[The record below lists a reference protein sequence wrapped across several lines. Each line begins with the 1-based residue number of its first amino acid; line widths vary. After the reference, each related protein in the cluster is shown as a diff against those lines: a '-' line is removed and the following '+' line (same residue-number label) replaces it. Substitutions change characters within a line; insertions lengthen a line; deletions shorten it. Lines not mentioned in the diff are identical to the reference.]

1 MCILTDRCRCRCRWR
16 LTMATATT
24 TTIQRLKLRKGCQL
38 LSKMCRKVGVL
49 KRRSRSRCRS
59 KGVCNLMTCRA
70 ILNLLVTFSSL
81 SLGLM
86 PCRGTWKILVHNS
99 N

>member
-16 LTMATATT
+16 LTMAMATT
-24 TTIQRLKLRKGCQL
+24 MTIKRQKLRKGCQL

-49 KRRSRSRCRS
+49 KRRSRSRSRC
-59 KGVCNLMTCRA
+59 KGLCNPMTCRA
-70 ILNLLVTFSSL
+70 ILNLLVTFSPL

-86 PCRGTWKILVHNS
+86 PCGGTWKVLVHRDK
-99 N
+99 